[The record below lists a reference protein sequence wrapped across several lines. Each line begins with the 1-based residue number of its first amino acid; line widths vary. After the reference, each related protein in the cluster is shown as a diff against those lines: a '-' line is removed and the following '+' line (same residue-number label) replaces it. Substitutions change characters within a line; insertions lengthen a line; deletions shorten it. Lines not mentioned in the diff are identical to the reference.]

1 MITIYLIRHGKTS
14 WNKENLIQGTKDI
27 PLSPEGRKEVTELA
41 QKINLNKIDLILSS
55 PQKRAKETAKIIAN
69 NKKTILY
76 NNLLKERNF
85 GNYEGTKTSE
95 ELINKL
101 WDYNLNYQDENIESI
116 TVCLNRAANFLKE
129 IKTKYP
135 NKNILIISHGAFIKA
150 IHYNINGYNKNTN
163 FLSFNPQNATI
174 YKYEL

>member
-69 NKKTILY
+69 NKKTI
-76 NNLLKERNF
+76 
-85 GNYEGTKTSE
+85 
-95 ELINKL
+95 
-101 WDYNLNYQDENIESI
+101 
-116 TVCLNRAANFLKE
+116 
-129 IKTKYP
+129 
-135 NKNILIISHGAFIKA
+135 
-150 IHYNINGYNKNTN
+150 
-163 FLSFNPQNATI
+163 
-174 YKYEL
+174 